1 MDIGK
6 LLSDVLGNAGG
17 GRSTMSG
24 KLGGI
29 ADSLAN
35 KGGNTSGDTG
45 GKSGG
50 LANMVGNSL
59 GSGVG
64 GGLVGGAISGGL
76 MSAVLGSKKGRKMG
90 GKVLAYGGTAL
101 VAGLAYKA
109 WRDYKN
115 NASPKDHSQDTDLDH
130 VPADSGFSPELERS
144 RDDADFRLTLVRA
157 MIAAAK
163 SDGHIDQ
170 TEHKRIAKQ
179 IEALNLG
186 PSEKAFLFDA
196 FSADSDPM
204 QTAKLARTQEQA
216 AEIYLASCLAIDP
229 DDPEEERYL
238 ERLGDCLDLAMD
250 LRRHL
255 DHQAISV
262 RQNMLETTPVS

>member
-17 GRSTMSG
+17 GHSAASG
-24 KLGGI
+24 NLGNI
-29 ADSLAN
+29 AGN
-35 KGGNTSGDTG
+35 K
-45 GKSGG
+45 GG

-109 WRDYKN
+109 WRDYKSN
-115 NASPKDHSQDTDLDH
+115 TSPKDHSQDTDLDH
-130 VPADSGFSPELERS
+130 VPADSGFSPEIERS
-144 RDDADFRLTLVRA
+144 SDNADFRLSLIRA

-170 TEHKRIAKQ
+170 TEHTRITKQ
-179 IEALNLG
+179 INNLNLG
-186 PSEKAFLFDA
+186 PQEKAFLFDA
-196 FSADSDPM
+196 FSSSADPM
-204 QTAKLARTQEQA
+204 QTAKLAKTPEQG

-229 DDPEEERYL
+229 DDPQEERYL
-238 ERLGDCLDLAMD
+238 ERLGDCLGLDMA
-250 LRRHL
+250 LRQHL
-255 DHQAISV
+255 DFQAGSV
-262 RQNMLETTPVS
+262 RNNMIENTPAS